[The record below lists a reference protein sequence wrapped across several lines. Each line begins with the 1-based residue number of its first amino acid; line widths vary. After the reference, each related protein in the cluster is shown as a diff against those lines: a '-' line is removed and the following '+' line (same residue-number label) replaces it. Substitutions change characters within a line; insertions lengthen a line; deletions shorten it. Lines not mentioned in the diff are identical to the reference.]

1 MHHYGALLWCVSLGE
16 RIGWPSTLASVYTI
30 ALISDQTPE
39 VNVFDAKQL
48 DELTRGVLNALPSGV
63 REVQQDLGKNLRAAL
78 QSVFTKL
85 DLVTREEFEVQS
97 AVLLRTREKLTALEA
112 RVAELEKLS
121 GKE

>member
-1 MHHYGALLWCVSLGE
+1 M
-16 RIGWPSTLASVYTI
+16 
-30 ALISDQTPE
+30 
-39 VNVFDAKQL
+39 FDTKQL
-48 DELTRGVLNALPSGV
+48 DELTRGVLNALPTGM
-63 REVQQDLGKNLRAAL
+63 REMQQDVEKNLRAAL
-78 QSVFTKL
+78 QSVFAKL

>member
-1 MHHYGALLWCVSLGE
+1 M
-16 RIGWPSTLASVYTI
+16 
-30 ALISDQTPE
+30 
-39 VNVFDAKQL
+39 FDTKQL
-48 DELTRGVLNALPSGV
+48 DELTRGVLNALPTGV
-63 REVQQDLGKNLRAAL
+63 REMQEDVEKNLRAAL
-78 QSVFTKL
+78 QSVFAKL